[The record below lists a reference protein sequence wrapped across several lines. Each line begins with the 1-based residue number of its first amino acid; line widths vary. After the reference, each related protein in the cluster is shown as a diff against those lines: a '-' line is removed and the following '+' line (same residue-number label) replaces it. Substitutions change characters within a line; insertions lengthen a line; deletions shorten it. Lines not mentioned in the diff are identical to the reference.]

1 MFDENYI
8 QRAII
13 AAPAILFSLT
23 VHEYFHAW
31 TAMKFGDNTAK
42 DLGRLSLNP
51 LVHLDWMGTLLLF
64 FTNFRFGWAKPVPVN
79 LYNVR
84 DPRKADLWISFAG
97 PLSNVGLAII
107 FAAITRIVLN
117 VDAFYNQGVL
127 LFLVLSVGINVSL
140 AIFNMV
146 PLFPLDGSHILRS
159 LLPPSYG
166 PKLDMLDQISPFILI
181 ALVIFGGLSLI
192 LGPIANTFI
201 NLLIGVNV
209 V

>member
-13 AAPAILFSLT
+13 AAPAILFSLA